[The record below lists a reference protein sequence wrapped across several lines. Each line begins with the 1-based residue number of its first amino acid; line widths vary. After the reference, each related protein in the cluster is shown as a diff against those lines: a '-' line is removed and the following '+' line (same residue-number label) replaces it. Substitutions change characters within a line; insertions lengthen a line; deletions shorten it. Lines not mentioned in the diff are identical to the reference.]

1 MRAKET
7 KKTIFLNPLVVQV
20 ATGVKQVALQNW
32 KALQKTLDFFVS
44 GGQVFVSTFF
54 LGRSANPF
62 LDGLTVMLKNRG
74 LHIRKLL
81 RLVVICV
88 FVSKLV
94 WARFDAGHV
103 LARLSSGCQHFLA
116 DDTGSAV
123 VERDGAGG
131 LQPLPPLLGNMGVL
145 AVLAMLPC

>member
-1 MRAKET
+1 MEGTAK
-7 KKTIFLNPLVVQV
+7 NP
-20 ATGVKQVALQNW
+20 G
-32 KALQKTLDFFVS
+32 FFVS

-54 LGRSANPF
+54 LGLSANPF

-94 WARFDAGHV
+94 WARFDARHV
-103 LARLSSGCQHFLA
+103 LARLSSGCQHCLA